1 MECRVS
7 ELRYK
12 EIINVSDGSRYGW
25 VGDVEVDL
33 DSGQVRALVVP
44 GRLRLFGLLG
54 REEDRVFP
62 WEAVRRFGADT
73 IRWRHLPSAAW
84 ARGIEVARR
93 GGDVVYYYF
102 RV

>member
-1 MECRVS
+1 MPKGECAIECRVS

-73 IRWRHLPSAAW
+73 ILVETPPLSRL
-84 ARGIEVARR
+84 GK
-93 GGDVVYYYF
+93 GN
-102 RV
+102 

>member
-44 GRLRLFGLLG
+44 GRLRLFGLLD

-73 IRWRHLPSAAW
+73 ILVETPPLSRL
-84 ARGIEVARR
+84 GK
-93 GGDVVYYYF
+93 GN
-102 RV
+102 

>member
-12 EIINVSDGSRYGW
+12 EIITVSDGSRYGW

-73 IRWRHLPSAAW
+73 ILVETPPLSRL
-84 ARGIEVARR
+84 GK
-93 GGDVVYYYF
+93 GN
-102 RV
+102 

>member
-33 DSGQVRALVVP
+33 DSGPVRALVVP

-73 IRWRHLPSAAW
+73 ILVETPPLSRL
-84 ARGIEVARR
+84 GK
-93 GGDVVYYYF
+93 GN
-102 RV
+102 

>member
-1 MECRVS
+1 MC
-7 ELRYK
+7 RYK

-73 IRWRHLPSAAW
+73 ILVETPPLSRL
-84 ARGIEVARR
+84 GK
-93 GGDVVYYYF
+93 GN
-102 RV
+102 

>member
-33 DSGQVRALVVP
+33 ESGQVRALVVP

-73 IRWRHLPSAAW
+73 ILVETPPLSRLGKGTKNA
-84 ARGIEVARR
+84 
-93 GGDVVYYYF
+93 
-102 RV
+102 

>member
-33 DSGQVRALVVP
+33 ESGQIRALVVP

-73 IRWRHLPSAAW
+73 ILVETPPLSRL
-84 ARGIEVARR
+84 GK
-93 GGDVVYYYF
+93 GN
-102 RV
+102 